1 MNVVASETIYQIIN
15 LVFGPPGD
23 MSAQTLMKQSERHD
37 FCNFRGGGLFNH
49 FLESEKVTYA
59 IWSCYGNNG
68 ERTSNLVKYL
78 IGE

>member
-49 FLESEKVTYA
+49 FLESEKVTYGA
-59 IWSCYGNNG
+59 VTVITANEPPTLLN
-68 ERTSNLVKYL
+68 
-78 IGE
+78 I